1 MMAFGDQLDYHYLT
15 ALRFRSNSELVKFI
29 ILDVDNSSFTIIYMV
44 ATRRSWCNRGFRVL
58 ICSHVPIP
66 S

>member
-1 MMAFGDQLDYHYLT
+1 MIAFGDQLDYHYLT
-15 ALRFRSNSELVKFI
+15 ALRFRSNSEIVKSI
-29 ILDVDNSSFTIIYMV
+29 MLDVDNSSFTIIMV